1 MAGTPITPFDLETVT
16 TVAETD
22 HLMIFSDGAENDI
35 TTLNFLK
42 KLREI
47 TDANLA
53 DVRFATLDSNQ
64 KLNTA
69 QLPTGYDFDAPLG
82 NWSKDNDDPVL
93 TDGTGTA
100 GDSYVVVD
108 TGTVAEGAGTL
119 SLLDGV
125 TVTAGDRIWYTG
137 SVWDHAPK
145 ASNLFDGTTDADSA
159 ATAGDYYR
167 KGAVDA
173 RQLSKAPANAAVFDG
188 SASVLS
194 NADASDL
201 LVGGDGTNDNK
212 LFARFAIYI
221 DDLTSG
227 FPICGRFDSAK
238 REWFFSVN
246 SSGFLFF
253 RAYDDSA
260 AQVVSATASTLPLVV
275 GRWYIVELYYNGAG
289 GASAMNGVTL
299 RVNGVDC
306 SVTVSNSGNYVAM
319 EDKGGSF
326 RVGEDNNGAAHSDG
340 RFSGGIVGNT
350 DMGGNGEFDLVVAPE
365 DQWSDGT
372 TATSGTLTVG
382 KKYRINTFF
391 AGDDFTNV
399 GAASNATGVE
409 FVATGTTPTTWTNS
423 SVVGQVGALVSYQ
436 GRNIQSDGDIIDE
449 SSNQLDLSATS
460 VTRLFDP
467 QPNNVVTFTPTLS
480 FGGAS
485 VGMTYDGQ
493 EGQAI
498 FSADRKTVLINVR
511 IALTAKG
518 TSTGVASLALNTTDL
533 TFKNFPN
540 LKSIAWPRFFDIN
553 TAPGDLHVETVANSD
568 DLNFKYQA
576 STTIGNVSDTTFKDG
591 TQFVF
596 SGTFAIE

>member
-167 KGAVDA
+167 KGAVDE

-326 RVGEDNNGAAHSDG
+326 RVGEDNNGGAHSDG
-340 RFSGGIVGNT
+340 RISGGIVGNT
-350 DMGGNGEFDLVVAPE
+350 DLGGSGEYDLVVAPE

-382 KKYRINTFF
+382 KKYRINTFV

-409 FVATGTTPTTWTNS
+409 FVATGNTPTTWTNS

-436 GRNIQSDGDIIDE
+436 ARSIFPTGNVNDE
-449 SSNQLDLSATS
+449 SSNGLHLGATS
-460 VTRLFDP
+460 VRPLFRP
-467 QPNNVVTFTPTLS
+467 TGGQFAEEFELAHGSISSSAATTELISLPKGCRILGIETIVVTDFDGSTTLS
-480 FGGAS
+480 IGITGTATKY
-485 VGMTYDGQ
+485 V
-493 EGQAI
+493 
-498 FSADRKTVLINVR
+498 N
-511 IALTAKG
+511 ALDVA
-518 TSTGVASLALNTTDL
+518 STGRNY
-533 TFKNFPN
+533 N
-540 LKSIAWPRFFDIN
+540 
-553 TAPGDLHVETVANSD
+553 
-568 DLNFKYQA
+568 A
-576 STTIGNVSDTTFKDG
+576 STSASESDTASTSIYVQKNQAT
-591 TQFVF
+591 TQGNAKFRVIYEI
-596 SGTFAIE
+596 TNPTA